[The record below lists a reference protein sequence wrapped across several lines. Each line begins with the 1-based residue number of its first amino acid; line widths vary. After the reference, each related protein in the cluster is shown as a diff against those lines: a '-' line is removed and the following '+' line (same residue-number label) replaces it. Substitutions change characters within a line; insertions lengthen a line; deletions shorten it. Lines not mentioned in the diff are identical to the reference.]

1 KLLIDIQTQITDH
14 KSPSLAVVFID
25 LDDFKHINDNY
36 GHNIGDKLLGHL
48 ASELQG
54 RLPSY
59 FKPLYRLST
68 IVSRV
73 GADEFVL
80 AFPCSDN
87 HEAREKAHAI
97 HRQLLS
103 PFSLEE
109 NDIQITASL
118 GIAVYPEFG
127 SNAESLLQ
135 LSSLAAQESKR
146 RGKDIMTIYDSTF
159 DETIKQRLYIERELR
174 RSVRD
179 LSQFE
184 LWYQPQFDLKTYRL
198 IGVEALVRW
207 NHPEKGYI
215 SPESF
220 IPIAEQSDLILELG
234 EH

>member
-1 KLLIDIQTQITDH
+1 KMSNKVNRYTSRVEFMAYHDILTSLPNREKLLIDIQTQITDH

-87 HEAREKAHAI
+87 HEAREKANDI

-146 RGKDIMTIYDSTF
+146 RG
-159 DETIKQRLYIERELR
+159 
-174 RSVRD
+174 
-179 LSQFE
+179 
-184 LWYQPQFDLKTYRL
+184 
-198 IGVEALVRW
+198 
-207 NHPEKGYI
+207 
-215 SPESF
+215 
-220 IPIAEQSDLILELG
+220 
-234 EH
+234 